1 MANMSYC
8 MFENTFGDLK
18 DCVTRLEEDGYEA
31 VQRESNEYEQHAMK
45 AMYDLCRRYMEAFE
59 QQYEEFDEELEVS
72 PWD

>member
-8 MFENTFGDLK
+8 MFENTYGDLK

-31 VQRESNEYEQHAMK
+31 VERESNEEER
-45 AMYDLCRRYMEAFE
+45 MYMRQMLKLCKRYIEAV
-59 QQYEEFDEELEVS
+59 EEMPAAVVIKTFS

>member
-8 MFENTFGDLK
+8 MYSNTYGDLK

-31 VQRESNEYEQHAMK
+31 VERESNEEERMFMRLMLK
-45 AMYDLCRRYMEAFE
+45 LCRRYIEAMEDMPAVV
-59 QQYEEFDEELEVS
+59 DEDFS

>member
-8 MFENTFGDLK
+8 MFENTYGDLK

-31 VQRESNEYEQHAMK
+31 VERESSWYERGAMEAMLMLCKRYIK
-45 AMYDLCRRYMEAFE
+45 AMEDVPAAV
-59 QQYEEFDEELEVS
+59 DEDFS